1 MDKTTQKID
10 AQSTA
15 ASSTVPKIQIPG
27 YKILRELGHGGMA
40 HVYLAIQESFGREV
54 ALKVLSPHLTDDEQF
69 SKRFLREARIVS
81 QLNHP
86 NIITVYDAGKHE
98 QHNYMSMEYIPG
110 KDLKQLKDSISRE
123 DAIRI
128 VKDVAAALD
137 FAGKKGIVHRDVKP
151 ENIMIHQSDNR
162 VVLMDFGIAH
172 GDDSTQGM
180 TQTGRAIGTP
190 HFMSPEQTKGLKV
203 DHRSDIYSLGI
214 VLFQLLAG
222 NLPYDADSAVAVG
235 IKHLTA
241 PIPLLPA
248 GLEIFQAIVN
258 HCLSKQPEH
267 RYQKAEELI
276 TALNKITS
284 EQLEN
289 INTQATVFKNA
300 GADHNS
306 ETQISEAPVR
316 NKRKNPDIVFP
327 SGNRKELDKNLNP
340 IKPKSTLRRNLL
352 FLLLIAT
359 AAWAGNEKQKELT
372 QFWAYTALPD
382 IVKVF
387 PDLFPKSYS
396 EYWAKKLEEN
406 KPKKIVSPISVEPKQ
421 VAPATVAQAT
431 SPQSTPIENIAPV
444 QANPTLETNTV
455 PVVAAKPKA
464 PEKDQITILKEGLKD
479 NPENAIELVAI
490 YKYML
495 SQNKGNP
502 VAKKG
507 LKELREWYVQKIRLA
522 FSTEDV
528 VLARQNINVLKK
540 NFPKAAKNK
549 RFIRLEKKVA
559 YLERINEHF
568 VKANKYFN
576 AGALSKPNK
585 KNALHEIQIM
595 LKLSPNNEDA
605 INFKKKIATSYIEK
619 TTQLQK
625 QGNIHNALLMVEEGI
640 AALNKNPKLINKR
653 KQLQETIKY
662 NNKIAS
668 LFKLAKKYQAAGQL
682 IRPQAYNAY
691 DLYQEILKLESK
703 NLEAKAGLNVI
714 HQQLAKN
721 ITISINK
728 GDLNDSEAHLQA
740 AIQRYGKSSLLASVQ
755 LKLDDALEAIAPKIE
770 AIKFSPSPL
779 TRVGT
784 LSTRSSK
791 DDSLSDIPTLK
802 LKGTLHVGFSF
813 VNFDPK
819 STWLDVTLLDTT
831 KNTTIMQKPVVVSS
845 QFGEHFFELKLPS
858 GSLSN
863 SFYKVEIK
871 LKEKTLISDSFLILN

>member
-1 MDKTTQKID
+1 MDKTTQKIN
-10 AQSTA
+10 AQSAA

-54 ALKVLSPHLTDDEQF
+54 ALKVLSPHLADDEQF

-86 NIITVYDAGKHE
+86 NIITVYDAGQHE

-172 GDDSTQGM
+172 GDDTTQGM

-248 GLEIFQAIVN
+248 GLEIFQPIVN

-276 TALNKITS
+276 TALNKITN

-289 INTQATVFKNA
+289 INTQATIFKNA

-306 ETQISEAPVR
+306 ETQISEAPVSS
-316 NKRKNPDIVFP
+316 KRKIPDIVFP
-327 SGNRKELDKNLNP
+327 SGNRKALDKDLNAA
-340 IKPKSTLRRNLL
+340 KPKSTLRRNIL
-352 FLLLIAT
+352 FLIFIGT
-359 AAWAGNEKQKELT
+359 ASWAGYEKQKELT
-372 QFWAYTALPD
+372 QFWAYTALPEV
-382 IVKVF
+382 VKAY
-387 PDLFPKSYS
+387 PDLLPKSYS
-396 EYWAKKLEEN
+396 EYWAKKLEEK
-406 KPKKIVSPISVEPKQ
+406 KPKKVVSPTHVEPKQ
-421 VAPATVAQAT
+421 IASVAVVQTT
-431 SPQSTPIENIAPV
+431 NPQSAPIENIAPA
-444 QANPTLETNTV
+444 QLKPTETNIT
-455 PVVAAKPKA
+455 PVVTAKPKP

-495 SQNKGNP
+495 SQNKENA
-502 VAKKG
+502 VARKG
-507 LKELREWYVQKIRLA
+507 LKELREWYVQKIHLA

-528 VLARQNINVLKK
+528 VLARQNINIMQK
-540 NFPKAAKNK
+540 NFPKAVQNK

-559 YLERINEHF
+559 YLERINKHF
-568 VKANKYFN
+568 VKAKKYFK

-585 KNALHEIQIM
+585 KNALYEIQTI

-605 INFKKKIATSYIEK
+605 INFKKKIVTSYIEK

-640 AALNKNPKLINKR
+640 AALNKNPKLVNKR

-668 LFKLAKKYQAAGQL
+668 LFKFAKKYQAAGQL

-691 DLYQEILKLESK
+691 DLYQEILNKEK
-703 NLEAKAGLNVI
+703 NNLEAKAGLNVI

-721 ITISINK
+721 ITTSINK
-728 GDLNDSEAHLQA
+728 GDLKDSEAHLHA

-770 AIKFSPSPL
+770 AIKLSPSPL

-784 LSTRSSK
+784 ISSRPSK
-791 DDSLSDIPTLK
+791 DDSLNDILTLK
-802 LKGTLHVGFSF
+802 LKGTLHIGFSF
-813 VNFDPK
+813 INFDPK

-831 KNTTIMQKPVVVSS
+831 KNTTVMQKPVVVSS
-845 QFGEHFFELKLPS
+845 QFGEHFFEIKLPS

-871 LKEKTLISDSFLILN
+871 LKEKVLISDSFLVLN